1 MICIFLLA
9 GSSAVD
15 RSILGQSPDVGV
27 RCPPGGKKTASTDYV
42 SCVINQCTEDYC
54 FRSRLAILFWRCD
67 RFSGFFRS
75 QVGFRIFLQNFQ
87 IIDYLPYLFA
97 IFV

>member
-1 MICIFLLA
+1 MICTFLLA

-15 RSILGQSPDVGV
+15 QSILGQSPGVGV
-27 RCPPGGKKTASTDYV
+27 PCPLGAASTDYV
-42 SCVINQCTEDYC
+42 SCVINQCAEDYC
-54 FRSRLAILFWRCD
+54 FRSRLAILFWRCS

-75 QVGFRIFLQNFQ
+75 QVGFIIFLQNFQ